1 MASPPAW
8 GVTIDSNDPGCEE
21 GSLRGMLVN
30 GSSGSRALFTGR
42 AEVALGFGRTTSYT
56 SRTRR
61 GHSVLPEGSPGP
73 SADTQRTLGAHRSW
87 SVRWAYSGG
96 VSWFVSLM
104 PMTKMLAQ
112 SPELCLGSKGL
123 ALRVAH
129 EVLSTMTCML
139 LSSDFFFSIMGSH
152 FKLFALQK

>member
-1 MASPPAW
+1 MS
-8 GVTIDSNDPGCEE
+8 SQ
-21 GSLRGMLVN
+21 RGLQ
-30 GSSGSRALFTGR
+30 GHQQIHSGH
-42 AEVALGFGRTTSYT
+42 LG
-56 SRTRR
+56 
-61 GHSVLPEGSPGP
+61 
-73 SADTQRTLGAHRSW
+73 HRSW

-139 LSSDFFFSIMGSH
+139 LSSDFFF
-152 FKLFALQK
+152 Q